1 MAGSGIFVEATT
13 ALVNALTALGLA
25 PVQDPRNARPMS
37 VFVEPP
43 SFDNFNAGIVNAVAD
58 LTFTIRVLGAP
69 PGNQDSTDWI
79 LTTVDTIL
87 NSGVVFASGRPTV
100 AVIGNQELPAYDLTV
115 RMSARRS

>member
-1 MAGSGIFVEATT
+1 
-13 ALVNALTALGLA
+13 
-25 PVQDPRNARPMS
+25 MS

-43 SFDNFNAGIVNAVAD
+43 SFDNFNAGFINAVAD

-69 PGNQDSTDWI
+69 PGNQDSTDYI

-87 NSGVVFASGRPTV
+87 NSGVVFTSGRPTI
-100 AVIGNQELPAYDLTV
+100 AVVGTQELPAYDLTV

>member
-1 MAGSGIFVEATT
+1 MPATGIFAESRT
-13 ALVNALTALGLA
+13 AVVNALTALGLA

-43 SFDNFNAGIVNAVAD
+43 SFDNFNAGFINAVAD

-69 PGNQDSTDWI
+69 PGNQDSTDYI

-87 NSGVVFASGRPTV
+87 NSGVVFTSGRPTV
-100 AVIGNQELPAYDLTV
+100 AVVGTQELPAYDLTV

>member
-1 MAGSGIFVEATT
+1 
-13 ALVNALTALGLA
+13 
-25 PVQDPRNARPMS
+25 MS

-43 SFDNFNAGIVNAVAD
+43 SFENFNAGLVNAVAD

-87 NSGVVFASGRPTV
+87 NSAVVFTSGRPTV

>member
-1 MAGSGIFVEATT
+1 MAGTGIFVEATT
-13 ALVNALTALGLA
+13 ALVNALTNLGLA
-25 PVQDPRNARPMS
+25 VVQDPRNARPLT

-43 SFDNFNAGIVNAVAD
+43 SFTNFNAGLVNAVAD

-79 LTTVDTIL
+79 LTTVDEIL
-87 NSGVVFASGRPTV
+87 NSGVVFASGQATI
-100 AVIGNQELPAYDLTV
+100 AVVGTQELPAYDLTV

>member
-1 MAGSGIFVEATT
+1 
-13 ALVNALTALGLA
+13 
-25 PVQDPRNARPMS
+25 MS

-43 SFDNFNAGIVNAVAD
+43 SFENFNAGIVNAVAD

-87 NSGVVFASGRPTV
+87 NSAVVFTSGRPTV